1 MTTFQTNRTN
11 IKGYILKQVLAC
23 MAIFI
28 ILGIYEYY
36 ISTKPSNWIFY
47 LTMACLTIIQLIVEL
62 FKKRLFSIA
71 FDLQKKQIFFLYKDF
86 FYREKIKIIPFET
99 TQIEVDD
106 DTSIFRWF
114 KKSMTLYFLKNKV
127 EICSVRSSYD
137 GFSYG
142 QLEKICELVKTIV
155 QKDN

>member
-23 MAIFI
+23 IAIFI

-62 FKKRLFSIA
+62 FKKRLFTIA
-71 FDLQKKQIFFLYKDF
+71 FDLQKKQIFFLYKNF
-86 FYREKIKIIPFET
+86 FYREKIK
-99 TQIEVDD
+99 
-106 DTSIFRWF
+106 
-114 KKSMTLYFLKNKV
+114 KFLLRQLKLKLMMIHRFLDGSKN
-127 EICSVRSSYD
+127 
-137 GFSYG
+137 
-142 QLEKICELVKTIV
+142 Q
-155 QKDN
+155 